1 MDPTSFDVIAQEHE
15 NGLSSTVW
23 QPTYTGA
30 SQGRIYTLSK
40 PRACTIHIPI
50 CGSLGPKVYWYMNP
64 TSFDVIAQEH
74 ENGLSSNVWQ
84 PT

>member
-15 NGLSSTVW
+15 NGLNSTVW
-23 QPTYTGA
+23 QPTLTAA
-30 SQGRIYTLSK
+30 SEGRISILWK
-40 PRACTIHIPI
+40 PRACAIHAPI
-50 CGSLGPKVYWYMNP
+50 CGSLGPRVNWYMDP

-74 ENGLSSNVWQ
+74 ENGLRSTLWQ